1 MNVDEKKFSVEKL
14 VKAFSAGSLL
24 RNSEYQ
30 RGEAWSEVQKATFI
44 DSLLRAYPVPA
55 IFLHVVEDD
64 GLEDV
69 PTKKF
74 EIVDGQQRL
83 TALRNFKDG
92 KFKLLRIDN
101 ESKLRIPKSIRT
113 TSAPWAGK
121 YFADLSP
128 ELRKQFE
135 TAEITVFQIGP
146 AAHPDEIR
154 DLFIRLQSG
163 TALSRQQIRDAW
175 PGNLGPFIE
184 QLGGKLEKH
193 ASHKLFTVVDKRGQR
208 SDEEEQ
214 RRDYHVADRQTC
226 AQLLQIFT
234 ARERD
239 PYAYPGVSAN
249 ELDAL
254 YHEQTDFDVS
264 GNFAISFKDVLST
277 AGSVFE
283 KAKSKLGKKTKFRRL
298 DITVTMMYIQDIS
311 KDDGVKFDKKAIGEL
326 AEHVLK
332 IHKQKTH
339 KGEDKSPNGKS
350 TASSTLQ
357 SYYEWWRGQIKKDIV
372 VRLDPKRAF
381 NLEQKKQIR
390 KRDGDKCAICEDKVP
405 EDEEE
410 YDHYPIPYRDGGRT
424 LPVNGRLLHGK
435 CHPRG
440 RPIED
445 A

>member
-30 RGEAWSEVQKATFI
+30 RGEAWSDVQKATFI

-64 GLEDV
+64 GLEDA
-69 PTKKF
+69 PTKRF

-92 KFKLLRIDN
+92 KFKLLSIDDG
-101 ESKLRIPKSIRT
+101 SKLRIPKSIRR

-121 YFADLSP
+121 YFADLSA

-135 TAEITVFQIGP
+135 TVEITVFQIGP

-175 PGNLGPFIE
+175 PGNLGKFIE

-239 PYAYPGVSAN
+239 PYAYPSVSAN

-254 YHEQTDFDVS
+254 YHEQTDFDDN
-264 GNFAISFKDVLST
+264 GNLAIRFRDALST
-277 AGSVFE
+277 VGSVFE

-298 DITVTMMYIQDIS
+298 DITVTMMYVQDVS
-311 KDDGVKFDKKAIGEL
+311 KGDGVKFDKKAIGEL
-326 AEHVLK
+326 VEHVLK
-332 IHKQKTH
+332 IHKHKTQ
-339 KGEDKSPNGKS
+339 NGKS

-357 SYYEWWRGQIKKDIV
+357 RYYEWWRGQIKKDIV
-372 VRLDPKRAF
+372 VRLDPRRAF
-381 NLEQKKQIR
+381 NLEQQKQIR
-390 KRDGDKCAICEDKVP
+390 KRDGDKCAICDDKVL
-405 EDEEE
+405 EDEAE
-410 YDHYPIPYRDGGRT
+410 YDHYPKPYRDGGPT
-424 LPVNGRLLHGK
+424 VLENGRLLHKK

-440 RPIED
+440 RPTED

>member
-1 MNVDEKKFSVEKL
+1 MNVEEKKFSVEKL

-24 RNSEYQ
+24 RNPEYQ

-44 DSLLRAYPVPA
+44 DSLLRDYPVPA
-55 IFLHVVEDD
+55 LFLHVVEDA
-64 GLEDV
+64 GLEDA
-69 PTKKF
+69 PAKKF
-74 EIVDGQQRL
+74 EVVDGQQRL
-83 TALRNFKDG
+83 TALRAFKDG
-92 KFKLLRIDN
+92 KFKLLATDDK
-101 ESKLRIPKSIRT
+101 SKLRIPKSIRT

-121 YFADLSP
+121 YFAELSP
-128 ELRKQFE
+128 DLRKQFE
-135 TAEITVFQIGP
+135 SIQITVFQIGP
-146 AAHPDEIR
+146 TQNPDEIR

-184 QLGGKLEKH
+184 RLAGKLDKH

-208 SDEEEQ
+208 SEEEEQ

-239 PYAYPGVSAN
+239 PYVYPSVSAN

-254 YHEQTDFDVS
+254 YHEQTDFDDS
-264 GNFAISFKDVLST
+264 GNLAIRFKEALST

-311 KDDGVKFDKKAIGEL
+311 KGDRVKFDKNAIEAL
-326 AEHVLK
+326 AKHVLK
-332 IHKQKTH
+332 IHKQKTQ
-339 KGEDKSPNGKS
+339 NGKT

-357 SYYEWWRGQIKKDIV
+357 HYYDWWRDQITKDIV

-381 NLEQKKQIR
+381 SPEQQKQIR
-390 KRDGDKCAICEDKVP
+390 KRDGDKCAICGDKVP
-405 EDEEE
+405 EDEAE
-410 YDHYPIPYRDGGRT
+410 YDHYPIPYRDGGST
-424 LPVNGRLLHGK
+424 LPENGRLLHGK

-440 RPIED
+440 RPTED
-445 A
+445 V